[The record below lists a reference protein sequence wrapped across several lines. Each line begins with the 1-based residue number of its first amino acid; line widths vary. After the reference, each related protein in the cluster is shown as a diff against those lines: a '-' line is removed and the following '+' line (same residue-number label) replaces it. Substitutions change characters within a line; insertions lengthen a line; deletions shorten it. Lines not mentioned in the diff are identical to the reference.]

1 MNKTFNT
8 IIIVVV
14 VLLCFILLINGRN
27 NRNKE
32 NIETFYD
39 NREAMQSTQQSS
51 NAQNIPLS
59 SENKGLQ
66 PINDNINLNVKVVS
80 IAKDYNGI
88 QVSFKDKILD
98 KIKYYLHVY
107 RLDKD
112 GNELTGQGSYLLVG
126 LDPKKDEDVPGR
138 LISNPIP
145 IKHPKAEKFMVA
157 LQYTYNDERGIIN
170 ESGYEFPSN
179 LVNQNKIFTLNK
191 PIEDQVAEYKSF
203 EKYVEQ
209 KQEIQESRLRQEEE
223 KGRMISNAD
232 GTFNVEQLQKS
243 LGGFPDTLFLD
254 QNSISSLD
262 ELINRNLKLGVL
274 NVNAHISE
282 NVYQDPANQG
292 N

>member
-1 MNKTFNT
+1 MK
-8 IIIVVV
+8 
-14 VLLCFILLINGRN
+14 GRN
-27 NRNKE
+27 NRNKD
-32 NIETFYD
+32 NIETFYAD
-39 NREAMQSTQQSS
+39 GEVINSTPQPPSS
-51 NAQNIPLS
+51 TSNTLLS
-59 SENKGLQ
+59 EKKGLE
-66 PINDNINLNVKVVS
+66 PINDNINLNVKVVT
-80 IAKDYNGI
+80 IAKNYNGI
-88 QVSFKDKILD
+88 QVSFKKKNLTN
-98 KIKYYLHVY
+98 IKYYLHVY

-126 LDPKKDEDVPGR
+126 LDPKEDKEVNGR

-157 LQYTYNDERGIIN
+157 LQYTYHDEGGISN

-179 LVNQNKIFTLNK
+179 LVNQNKILNLNK

-209 KQEIQESRLRQEEE
+209 KQEIEESRLHKEEE
-223 KGRMISNAD
+223 KSRMISNAD
-232 GTFNVEQLQKS
+232 GTFNIEQLQKS
-243 LGGFPDTLFLD
+243 LGGFPNTLFLD

-262 ELINRNLKLGVL
+262 ELINRNLKLGIL

-282 NVYQDPANQG
+282 NVYQDPEVINSS